1 MQNFSQIGPA
11 SLEKVGPEEKKK
23 KKEEEEEEEKMS
35 HFSIMLRLIT
45 LARLNR
51 FD

>member
-11 SLEKVGPEEKKK
+11 SLEKVGPEEEN
-23 KKEEEEEEEKMS
+23 EEEEEEEKMS